1 MKKRLLG
8 FEVPDTKITIT
19 TNNGQKRPLC
29 GEGGRHYG
37 CTYDCRAGAYN
48 MNAIYVI
55 LVEAISSNPLKVFK
69 NSLNSSLEAIW
80 KALFNKLS

>member
-1 MKKRLLG
+1 
-8 FEVPDTKITIT
+8 
-19 TNNGQKRPLC
+19 
-29 GEGGRHYG
+29 
-37 CTYDCRAGAYN
+37 